1 MHLPENLRKQLK
13 TPLGKLLPEKE
24 AIKENIEKEIPNNS
38 FIITVGDATT
48 EKMLK
53 FEIIP
58 SLQIIDAIEQR
69 TKREAPD
76 KQGIKTFLSCE
87 NPPGEITQQS
97 IEEIKK
103 AFKSPPPVR
112 LTIYGEEDL
121 LVIPVCIFAPE
132 NATIMYGQP
141 DEGLVIIRIN
151 DEIRNK
157 AQKLL
162 NSMN

>member
-1 MHLPENLRKQLK
+1 VHLPENLRKQLK

-24 AIKENIEKEIPNNS
+24 AIKENIEKEIPNDS

-76 KQGIKTFLSCE
+76 PQGIKTILSCD
-87 NPPGEITQQS
+87 NPPGEITQQT
-97 IEEIKK
+97 IDEIKK
-103 AFKSPPPVR
+103 AFNSPPPVR
-112 LTIYGEEDL
+112 LTINGEEDL

-132 NATIMYGQP
+132 NAIVMYGQP